1 MANPSGEKKHCGRDT
16 ERGFLLFL
24 SRCREGKGGRSQ
36 GAKAKLREQGRGKK
50 RNYDTVIFPSYF
62 GSVQYW
68 TPSPPSPNICESK
81 TLFGRREKEK
91 GQRDFFVHE
100 KKGRGKSQTKS
111 DLFCRLP
118 SKKNIFGKR
127 KKTSGVL
134 LATTCF
140 VSSRHLAVVK
150 RGNPF
155 N

>member
-1 MANPSGEKKHCGRDT
+1 MANPSGEKNIAEETQREVSSCSSADAARGRGGEARGRKQNWEGKEEERREITILLSSPLTLVVCST
-16 ERGFLLFL
+16 ER
-24 SRCREGKGGRSQ
+24 Q
-36 GAKAKLREQGRGKK
+36 A
-50 RNYDTVIFPSYF
+50 
-62 GSVQYW
+62 
-68 TPSPPSPNICESK
+68 PPSPNICESK

-118 SKKNIFGKR
+118 SKKKIFRKR
-127 KKTSGVL
+127 KKNIGCTH
-134 LATTCF
+134 TTCF
-140 VSSRHLAVVK
+140 LSTRHLAVVK